1 MAESKMTQMHATQQT
16 RGDGHYGQAVLLKPA
31 HDEIVRRAYEIY
43 IKNGLRQGQCER
55 NWQQAENDLLN
66 ERKEYCMT
74 PF

>member
-1 MAESKMTQMHATQQT
+1 MAESKMTQMYATRQT
-16 RGDGHYGQAVLLKPA
+16 RGDEDHGQTSLPMPA

-55 NWQQAENDLLN
+55 NWHQAENDLRN